1 MKTKFFN
8 KIILCAILILFLVLS
23 STVFATNV
31 TNTNSDNVVQSLETN
46 YDFVSSDLFRA
57 GLEVNLSQII
67 DGNAFAYG
75 SNVNVTGEI
84 YGDLLVFSNNLIIS
98 EDAIIHGN
106 IFAFSNN
113 ISFSGIAS
121 DIYAFASNFSMESES
136 IIARNLYVSSNNV
149 SLNGKISRD
158 AFITANDISFAESE
172 NAIIEGNFNYSSEN
186 EIEIPDELVKGEIE
200 YTAITKNPTNIALSI
215 LTSTI
220 SALLFSFVVIMLSIW
235 LSPNFKDKACE
246 IITKSNLKAFGIG
259 LLVFFGII
267 IAAFIL
273 LLFTYGYGA
282 GIAVA
287 GIGLLILAYSIANT
301 VFSISIGK
309 LLANKF
315 NFNKNTAFVL
325 FSLLIVLIINLI
337 SYIPYVGKP
346 ITFITAIIGLGILSI
361 NSYKRVK
368 TSPETEKQ

>member
-8 KIILCAILILFLVLS
+8 KVILCAILILFLVLS

-31 TNTNSDNVVQSLETN
+31 TNTTSNNIIHSFETD
-46 YDFVSSDLFRA
+46 YEFVSSDLFRA

-67 DGNAFAYG
+67 DGNTFVYG

-84 YGDLLVFSNNLIIS
+84 YGDLLVFSNNLTIS
-98 EDAIIHGN
+98 ENAIIHGN

-113 ISFSGIAS
+113 ISFAGIAS
-121 DIYAFASNFSMESES
+121 DIYAFASNFSMESKS

-158 AFITANDISFAESE
+158 AFITANDISFAVNE
-172 NAIIEGNFNYSSEN
+172 NPIIEGNLNYTSEN
-186 EIEIPDELVKGEIE
+186 EIEIPDELVTGEIK
-200 YTAITKNPTNIALSI
+200 YTAITQTPTNIALSI
-215 LTSTI
+215 LTKTI

-246 IITKSNLKAFGIG
+246 IITKRNLKAFGIG
-259 LLVFFGII
+259 LLVFFGIV

-282 GIAVA
+282 GIAIA
-287 GIGLLILAYSIANT
+287 SIGLLLLAYSIANT